1 MNRVLSFRPILET
14 LTREYSRSFQD
25 PDRIAS
31 ILAETIAGI
40 SGYREEGAKISPMVF
55 LTRDLTS
62 LLISIK
68 GNDAIPIGSGPLE
81 PATIRSILKV
91 CGPLGAGHE
100 WAIFVLLEESTET
113 IHYGV
118 FRTDR
123 FPLHESSFQRLRT
136 MKEPIA
142 IVIGIQ
148 KIGENLIEIRDGGG
162 RFHYI
167 DSSGIL
173 EMTQNPTL
181 MISHW
186 VASVTENAPPNLKIK
201 MESFYH
207 RIAIDLISLTHGTLA
222 AIIPAGSHYP
232 NFLRDGVVMNEKFG
246 LVRAIHR
253 YVKYR
258 DEAATLSLSSYGAL
272 IRKMMS
278 MDGITVFDSSGEVLA
293 YNCFIH
299 EPRDPSQAQAVL
311 GGARKRAF
319 ELLSSHL
326 GAELSCVL
334 YRSQDGYGLC
344 KRSEPI
350 NRLPNHPQETPRSS
364 LPG

>member
-14 LTREYSRSFQD
+14 LTREYTKNFRE
-25 PDRIAS
+25 PDLIAT

-40 SGYREEGAKISPMVF
+40 SGYREEGVKNAPLIF
-55 LTRDLTS
+55 LTRDLPT
-62 LLISIK
+62 LLMTLK
-68 GNDAIPIGSGPLE
+68 GNDAIPIGSGPLS
-81 PATIRSILKV
+81 PITIRTLLKV
-91 CGPLGAGHE
+91 CGPLGNGHD
-100 WAIFVLLEESTET
+100 WGIFLRIEEASESL
-113 IHYGV
+113 HYGV

-136 MKEPIA
+136 LNEATVGI
-142 IVIGIQ
+142 IGLQ
-148 KIGENLIEIRDGGG
+148 KIGENLIELRDCGG

-167 DSSGIL
+167 DASGVL

-186 VASVTENAPPNLKIK
+186 VAAVTEDAPENLRRK

-207 RIAIDLISLTHGTLA
+207 RIAIDLLSLTHGTLA
-222 AIIPAGSHYP
+222 AIVPSGRAYP
-232 NFLRDGVVMNEKFG
+232 DFLRDGVVMNEPFG

-293 YNCFIH
+293 YNCFVH
-299 EPRDPSQAQAVL
+299 EIREPGRVRAVL

-319 ELLSSHL
+319 EILCSHL
-326 GAELSCVL
+326 NQDLSCVL

-344 KRSEPI
+344 RRNESI
-350 NRLPNHPQETPRSS
+350 NPRLNRHREIPQSFPPE
-364 LPG
+364 